1 MEGLQMVLGKFDS
14 ETVLI
19 ETQLTQLIN
28 QNCSDDSFEIE
39 VRRNWSELRASLE
52 RKEVMAHAINLAKT
66 EVQRMADDAK
76 KCLDDERDRLEQ
88 EEAEQLL
95 NLLLIEHV
103 GHREQYALEDYEK
116 VAIENTVQTHT
127 RMSGIVK
134 VRSHLLFQI
143 CSATYA
149 DCIWCV
155 VRSGCRLRQRTSL

>member
-1 MEGLQMVLGKFDS
+1 MVLGTFDS

-39 VRRNWSELRASLE
+39 VRHSWLELQAGLE
-52 RKEVMAHAINLAKT
+52 RKEVMAHAINLART
-66 EVQRMADDAK
+66 NVQRMADDAK

-95 NLLLIEHV
+95 NQLLVEHI
-103 GHREQYALEDYEK
+103 GHKEQYSLKDYEK
-116 VAIENTVQTHT
+116 VAIENSVQTHT

-134 VRSHLLFQI
+134 VRRHLLFQTFN
-143 CSATYA
+143 ATYA